1 MEHLAIGEIVT
12 SFYKTGKYVGE
23 IIEVRP
29 NGYLIKV
36 LAVLKHPMQGDLHH
50 PKEVENV
57 MFHQRKALTYLEKA
71 VVPFSQTKRYE
82 EPVMDYKESLKL
94 ALDKMKA
101 ELSNTPSDFN
111 ALSLKNIEIL
121 TSEYGL

>member
-1 MEHLAIGEIVT
+1 MEHLVVGEIVT
-12 SFYKTGKYVGE
+12 SFYKTGKYIGE
-23 IIEVRP
+23 IVEIRP

-71 VVPFSQTKRYE
+71 TVPFSQTKRYE
-82 EPVMDYKESLKL
+82 EPVMDYKDSLKL
-94 ALDKMKA
+94 ALEKMKA
-101 ELSNTPSDFN
+101 ELLNASSDFN
-111 ALSLKNIEIL
+111 TLSLKNLEIL